1 MRTTLTLD
9 TDLWMRLKELAEE
22 RSVSFEEI
30 LNSTLRAGLAAAP
43 PAVRPFKVRAKPMG
57 VRPGI
62 DLNRALRLADDLEA
76 ESLMHGP
83 EPGN

>member
-9 TDLWMRLKELAEE
+9 PDLWMRLKELAEE

-30 LNSTLRAGLAAAP
+30 LNPTLRAGLATSP

-62 DLNRALRLADDLEA
+62 DLSRALRLADALED

>member
-30 LNSTLRAGLAAAP
+30 LNSMLRAGLTAA
-43 PAVRPFKVRAKPMG
+43 RPFKVGARPMG
-57 VRPGI
+57 ARPGI
-62 DLNRALRLADDLEA
+62 DLNRALRLADTLEA
-76 ESLMHGP
+76 ESLMPGP
-83 EPGN
+83 DPGN

>member
-9 TDLWMRLKELAEE
+9 ADIWMRLKELAEE
-22 RSVSFEEI
+22 RSVSFKEI
-30 LNSTLRAGLAAAP
+30 LNSTLRAGLAASP
-43 PAVRPFKVRAKPMG
+43 PAAPPFKVRAKPMG

-62 DLNRALRLADDLEA
+62 DLSRALRLADDLEA

>member
-9 TDLWMRLKELAEE
+9 TDIWMRLKELAEE
-22 RSVSFEEI
+22 RSVSFKEI
-30 LNSTLRAGLAAAP
+30 LNSTLRVGLAAAP
-43 PAVRPFKVRAKPMG
+43 PAVRPFKVRARPMG

-62 DLNRALRLADDLEA
+62 DLNRALLLADTLEA
-76 ESLMHGP
+76 ESLMPGP

>member
-22 RSVSFEEI
+22 RSVSFKEI

-43 PAVRPFKVRAKPMG
+43 PAVRPFKVRARPMG

-62 DLNRALRLADDLEA
+62 DLNRALLLADTLEA
-76 ESLMHGP
+76 ESLMPGP
-83 EPGN
+83 DPGN